1 MNSEINLRIR
11 ILLVFPCIFAVVIIA
26 RLYYLQIIR
35 GEQYTVKADNQ
46 YIRNSDNLLDRG
58 TIFFQGKE
66 GVRAAG
72 AIMKDGYTLVI
83 NPKKIEDI
91 QYTFEALS
99 QFIDIPKEEF
109 IAKANKDD
117 QYEEI
122 KKRLSKEVGISIQG
136 LKLKGVSVIKENWRV
151 YPGGSI
157 SAQTIGITGYGNSD
171 TIAGRYGLE
180 SYYENVL
187 GRSRSGQSVNFF
199 AELFSDIK
207 NGITLNEESKGDI
220 VASIDPAVQSYT
232 ETILKKVKDTWK
244 SDSIGA
250 IIMNPKNGEIYTMA
264 SLPSFDPNNLKEV
277 KDVKLFSNPLVE
289 NVYEMGSIIKPLT
302 MAVGIDTGAIN
313 ADSTY
318 NDTGFMMLN
327 GKRIANY
334 DGKARGVISVR
345 EVLGQSL
352 NVGAATVALKVGN
365 ERFSEYFK
373 SFGLGEKT
381 GIDQPNE
388 TKGII
393 DNLNSTRDIEHATAS
408 YGQGIAMSPIETI
421 RALSVIAN
429 GGMLIKPHI
438 VNSIEYIDGR
448 TENLLDGESLRVIE
462 SDTATDVTK
471 MLVSVVDN
479 SISKAHPD
487 IKMEHYTIAAK
498 TGTAQIADHVN
509 GGYYSDRYLHSFFGY
524 FPAYDPKVIVFIYQV
539 YPKGAQYASE
549 TLVDPFTEITKFL
562 ISYYDIPPDR

>member
-26 RLYYLQIIR
+26 RLYYLQIIS

-187 GRSRSGQSVNFF
+187 GRSRSAQSVNFF

-408 YGQGIAMSPIETI
+408 
-421 RALSVIAN
+421 
-429 GGMLIKPHI
+429 
-438 VNSIEYIDGR
+438 
-448 TENLLDGESLRVIE
+448 
-462 SDTATDVTK
+462 
-471 MLVSVVDN
+471 
-479 SISKAHPD
+479 
-487 IKMEHYTIAAK
+487 
-498 TGTAQIADHVN
+498 
-509 GGYYSDRYLHSFFGY
+509 
-524 FPAYDPKVIVFIYQV
+524 
-539 YPKGAQYASE
+539 
-549 TLVDPFTEITKFL
+549 
-562 ISYYDIPPDR
+562 

>member
-26 RLYYLQIIR
+26 RLYYLQIIS

-187 GRSRSGQSVNFF
+187 GRSRSAQSVNFF

-207 NGITLNEESKGDI
+207 NGITL
-220 VASIDPAVQSYT
+220 IDFCV
-232 ETILKKVKDTWK
+232 
-244 SDSIGA
+244 
-250 IIMNPKNGEIYTMA
+250 
-264 SLPSFDPNNLKEV
+264 
-277 KDVKLFSNPLVE
+277 
-289 NVYEMGSIIKPLT
+289 
-302 MAVGIDTGAIN
+302 
-313 ADSTY
+313 
-318 NDTGFMMLN
+318 
-327 GKRIANY
+327 
-334 DGKARGVISVR
+334 
-345 EVLGQSL
+345 
-352 NVGAATVALKVGN
+352 
-365 ERFSEYFK
+365 
-373 SFGLGEKT
+373 
-381 GIDQPNE
+381 
-388 TKGII
+388 
-393 DNLNSTRDIEHATAS
+393 
-408 YGQGIAMSPIETI
+408 
-421 RALSVIAN
+421 
-429 GGMLIKPHI
+429 
-438 VNSIEYIDGR
+438 
-448 TENLLDGESLRVIE
+448 
-462 SDTATDVTK
+462 
-471 MLVSVVDN
+471 
-479 SISKAHPD
+479 
-487 IKMEHYTIAAK
+487 
-498 TGTAQIADHVN
+498 
-509 GGYYSDRYLHSFFGY
+509 
-524 FPAYDPKVIVFIYQV
+524 
-539 YPKGAQYASE
+539 
-549 TLVDPFTEITKFL
+549 
-562 ISYYDIPPDR
+562 

>member
-26 RLYYLQIIR
+26 RLYYLQIIS

>member
-11 ILLVFPCIFAVVIIA
+11 ILLVFPCIFAVIIIA
-26 RLYYLQIIR
+26 RLYYLQIIS

-83 NPKKIEDI
+83 NPKKIEDVP
-91 QYTFEALS
+91 YTFEALS
-99 QFIDIPKEEF
+99 QFIDISKEEF
-109 IAKANKDD
+109 ISKANKDD

-122 KKRLSKEVGISIQG
+122 KKRLSKEVGISIQS

-171 TIAGRYGLE
+171 SIAGRYGLE
-180 SYYENVL
+180 SYYENIL
-187 GRSRSGQSVNFF
+187 GRSKSGQNINFF

-207 NGITLNEESKGDI
+207 KGIAINEESKGDI

-277 KDVKLFSNPLVE
+277 KDAKLFSNPLVE

-302 MAVGIDTGAIN
+302 MAVGIDTGSIN
-313 ADSTY
+313 SDSTY

-327 GKRIANY
+327 SKRIANY
-334 DGKARGVISVR
+334 DGKARGVISVK
-345 EVLGQSL
+345 EILGQSL

-479 SISKAHPD
+479 SISKAHPE

-524 FPAYDPKVIVFIYQV
+524 FPAYDPKFIVFIYQV

>member
-26 RLYYLQIIR
+26 RLYYLQIIS

-157 SAQTIGITGYGNSD
+157 SAQTLGITGYGNSD

-187 GRSRSGQSVNFF
+187 GRSRSGQNINFF

-207 NGITLNEESKGDI
+207 KGIAINEESKGDI

-313 ADSTY
+313 SDSTY

-334 DGKARGVISVR
+334 DGKARGVISVK

-479 SISKAHPD
+479 SISKAHSD

-524 FPAYDPKVIVFIYQV
+524 FPAYDPKFIVFIYQV